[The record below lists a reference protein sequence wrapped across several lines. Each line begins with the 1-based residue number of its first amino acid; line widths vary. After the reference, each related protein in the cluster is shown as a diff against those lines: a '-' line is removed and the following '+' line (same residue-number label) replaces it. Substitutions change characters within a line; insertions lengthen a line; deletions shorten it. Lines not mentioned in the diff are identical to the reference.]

1 MKKLIKRTLIVSTIL
16 TVTVIAGDIF
26 YWDRLISDFHNKYD
40 SPDGNF
46 YVIVER
52 IPMLVSMLG
61 SGSDARAIVS
71 LHRADNKLLMR
82 TRVPMIQ
89 VIELKWEDDAV
100 KIWNQWWKL

>member
-1 MKKLIKRTLIVSTIL
+1 
-16 TVTVIAGDIF
+16 
-26 YWDRLISDFHNKYD
+26 
-40 SPDGNF
+40 
-46 YVIVER
+46 
-52 IPMLVSMLG
+52 MLVSMLG